1 MKQKNDWNFKEMAVL
16 DFRYREGEKMKDLA
30 NFYGVSSSRIR
41 QVLDKYLRFLRWET
55 TKVLGKQENEQS

>member
-55 TKVLGKQENEQS
+55 TKVLGKQENE

>member
-1 MKQKNDWNFKEMAVL
+1 MAVL

>member
-1 MKQKNDWNFKEMAVL
+1 MTHKNDWNFKEMAVL

-55 TKVLGKQENEQS
+55 TKVLGKQDEQH